1 MIVTYISLNFLYY
14 DMIYLLSSVL
24 FCNFATYLTIIKELI
39 DTDAKFEYRKDQTSF
54 MKNGINPETTC

>member
-24 FCNFATYLTIIKELI
+24 FCKFATYLTIIKERI
-39 DTDAKFEYRKDQTSF
+39 DTDAKFEYGKD
-54 MKNGINPETTC
+54 

>member
-1 MIVTYISLNFLYY
+1 
-14 DMIYLLSSVL
+14 MIYLLSSVL